1 MKNKLVATIISGAR
15 EYKAVSIEDLKG
27 LSVPEQFELLQ
38 ANGYQRGEVNLLIG
52 TSMPEWLL
60 ITGADDG
67 GYVYDGLVDLLS
79 VEKCTIP
86 FVLKDEHG
94 TVIDE
99 YNYSRLFFMDT
110 DPARLIA
117 ECWIKGGKHEEVL
130 TMPISADATS
140 NGFYVVSDSSE
151 DYILTSHDIKCFE
164 EILAFY
170 WSERAMILKLAN
182 GRFALGTHVASDGKS
197 WSGFPVCGDGN
208 EELYKNA
215 IVRDLSHAGH
225 GIEMIYEI
233 GEHDS
238 LTFPTREA
246 AQAWADRIG
255 LEINMD
261 VA

>member
-1 MKNKLVATIISGAR
+1 MKNKQVATIVSGAR

-27 LSVPEQFELLQ
+27 LSVTEQFELLQ
-38 ANGYQRGEVNLLIG
+38 ANGYQRGTVNILIG
-52 TSMPEWLL
+52 TSIPEWRL

-67 GYVYDGLVDLLS
+67 GYVYDGLVELLS

-99 YNYSRLFFMDT
+99 YNHIRLFFWDT

-117 ECWIKGGKHEEVL
+117 ECWVKGGEHEEVL
-130 TMPISADATS
+130 TMPVSADVTN
-140 NGFYVVSDSSE
+140 NGFYVVSDNPE
-151 DYILTSHDIKCFE
+151 DYILTSYDIKCFE
-164 EILAFY
+164 KSLAFY
-170 WSERAMILKLAN
+170 WSEEAKILKLAN
-182 GRFALGTHVASDGKS
+182 GRYALGTQLASDGKS
-197 WSGFPVCGDGN
+197 WSGFPVCGDGD

-215 IVRDLSHAGH
+215 IVSDLSYAGH
-225 GIEMIYEI
+225 GVEMLYEI

-238 LTFPTREA
+238 MTFPTREA

-255 LEINMD
+255 LEINME
-261 VA
+261 AA

>member
-1 MKNKLVATIISGAR
+1 MKNKQVATIISGAR

-38 ANGYQRGEVNLLIG
+38 ANGYQRGKVNILIG

-86 FVLKDEHG
+86 FVLKDENG

-99 YNYSRLFFMDT
+99 YNHIRLFFWDT

-117 ECWIKGGKHEEVL
+117 ECWVKGGEHEEVL

-140 NGFYVVSDSSE
+140 NGFYVVADSSE

-170 WSERAMILKLAN
+170 WSERAKILKLAN
-182 GRFALGTHVASDGKS
+182 GRYALGTHVASDGKS
-197 WSGFPVCGDGN
+197 WSGFPVCGGGN
-208 EELYKNA
+208 KMLYKNA
-215 IVRDLSHAGH
+215 IITQLFTSGI
-225 GIEMIYEI
+225 GIETIWEI
-233 GEHDS
+233 GKHDS
-238 LTFPTREA
+238 LTFPTCEA
-246 AQAWADRIG
+246 AQAWAERIG
-255 LEINMD
+255 LEIN
-261 VA
+261 AEAA